1 MAVPDFIRRSSVRAL
16 LAAALLFAA
25 FSALSRA
32 AVSDRPEDLLV
43 RLIIARLDLSRE
55 VAWSK
60 FSRHAK
66 VRDPER
72 EARVLAAMKSEGEK
86 LGIPGDR
93 VFLLFKPQIIASC
106 RLQEELMAGW
116 AGGSIPK
123 PLTPAKDLQREIR
136 PDLDKVDQAMLRVW
150 RVVSGKSWDRAD
162 FFATQ
167 GMIEQSGFSPD
178 VAKIAARPL
187 DPRPVR

>member
-1 MAVPDFIRRSSVRAL
+1 MKTWIL
-16 LAAALLFAA
+16 LAVLLFPRYAA
-25 FSALSRA
+25 FAQSAP
-32 AVSDRPEDLLV
+32 SDRPEDLLV

-72 EARVLAAMKSEGEK
+72 EAVVLAAMKSEGEK
-86 LGIPGDR
+86 LGIRGDR

-106 RLQEELMAGW
+106 RLQEELIAGW
-116 AGGSIPK
+116 ASGSIPR

-150 RVVSGKSWDRAD
+150 RVLSAKAWDRAD
-162 FFATQ
+162 FFAAQ
-167 GMIEQSGFSPD
+167 GMIEQRGFSAD
-178 VAKIAARPL
+178 VAKIAAQPL
-187 DPRPVR
+187 DPRPAR